1 MAMPPEVSDEEI
13 IQAGEKLKAR
23 GAVNATRLWE
33 ACGQRGKPV
42 RLLSVWG
49 QHEALAEKEAA
60 ASSMELPLLPAAAR
74 HQADA
79 LKQELS
85 QGIDR
90 SLAAI
95 YEGVPHAVTLR
106 YEDEHAALDTA
117 RLENKLETQDALEA
131 LGNISEERAQL
142 RSDVASLRVR
152 LASVET
158 ARDYRLLQNLTLTK
172 HSETAQQGRRDAE
185 ARIEAQNSDRIE
197 LEKTVAFTQSAL
209 KSTTGE
215 LLRTRVD
222 LGAVRD
228 HGTEVSCRL
237 IALEVK
243 LEQSLSDAE
252 RLPDELR
259 LARRDLSGLQVQ
271 LQAKNREAVR
281 AGTAKRFL
289 EGKRPLR
296 IIPAKV
302 PRRRPPAR
310 RSDGVESD
318 DLSYNPPPPPSSVEQ
333 APVLEEP
340 LVAGATNESIS
351 S

>member
-1 MAMPPEVSDEEI
+1 MVMAMPPEVSDEEI

-197 LEKTVAFTQSAL
+197 LENWGTAPYPRRPRCSARPRHG
-209 KSTTGE
+209 GE
-215 LLRTRVD
+215 LPIDRTRGEARAKPQRRRAPAGRTAASPSGPLWASGPV
-222 LGAVRD
+222 ASQESRSSACRD
-228 HGTEVSCRL
+228 
-237 IALEVK
+237 
-243 LEQSLSDAE
+243 
-252 RLPDELR
+252 
-259 LARRDLSGLQVQ
+259 
-271 LQAKNREAVR
+271 REALPGR
-281 AGTAKRFL
+281 
-289 EGKRPLR
+289 
-296 IIPAKV
+296 
-302 PRRRPPAR
+302 
-310 RSDGVESD
+310 
-318 DLSYNPPPPPSSVEQ
+318 
-333 APVLEEP
+333 
-340 LVAGATNESIS
+340 
-351 S
+351 